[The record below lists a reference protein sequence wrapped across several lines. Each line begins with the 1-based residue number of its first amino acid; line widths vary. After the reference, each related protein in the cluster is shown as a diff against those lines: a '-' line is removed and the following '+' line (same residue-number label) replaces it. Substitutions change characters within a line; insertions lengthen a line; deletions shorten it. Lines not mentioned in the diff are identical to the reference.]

1 VSTWAGTLR
10 RTWRLTASTLRRG
23 KSIVIDGHSLSVPAL
38 VATARHSA
46 PIVLN
51 GSPEIRAR
59 IQKSRDVIVGKVE
72 TSQSVYGVSTGFG
85 GSGTYFRRVFF
96 LQLVTQLHLSSK
108 LTLAHPTLWL
118 SAMHYCSISMRVFY
132 LRPRMSSLPFLFL
145 ILLLLP
151 ACQNHGFVGPS
162 SSASIL

>member
-1 VSTWAGTLR
+1 VSTWTGTPR
-10 RTWRLTASTLRRG
+10 STWRLTISTLRRG

-38 VATARHSA
+38 VATARHNI

-51 GSPEIRAR
+51 GSPEIRAQ

-85 GSGTYFRRVFF
+85 GSGTCFRPKFF
-96 LQLVTQLHLSSK
+96 LRLVAQLHLTSK
-108 LTLAHPTLWL
+108 LTLARPTPWL

-132 LRPRMSSLPFLFL
+132 LRPRMSSLPFLFS

-151 ACQNHGFVGPS
+151 VCQNRGFVERS